1 MRRKILGATALLAL
15 VGLAACS
22 ETTGPQ
28 STPLV
33 SLASGSGGGGTST
46 GGGGGG
52 GGGGGTARPCGILSY
67 AILND
72 IVTKTVV
79 PSFWAPNSAY
89 LAIASGTAEKS
100 CDLAAGA
107 TIVFEDITGI
117 NDGCDV
123 KLTPWVNNPAYLN
136 PKYGAKPMSRY
147 QETFIYYTGA
157 DCVGRSRVLKA
168 TLTDPSPGGTTSS
181 VTLNWTP

>member
-1 MRRKILGATALLAL
+1 MLLAL
-15 VGLAACS
+15 AGLAACS
-22 ETTGPQ
+22 DATGPQ

-52 GGGGGTARPCGILSY
+52 TAKPCAILTY

-72 IVTKTVV
+72 VVTKAVV
-79 PSFWAPNSAY
+79 PSFWQPNMGYVAY
-89 LAIASGTAEKS
+89 ASGSAEKT
-100 CDLAAGA
+100 CDVIPNA
-107 TIVFEDITGI
+107 TIVFEDISGL
-117 NDGCDV
+117 NDGCEV
-123 KLTPWVNNPAYLN
+123 RLTPWVNNPNYLN

-157 DCVGRSRVLKA
+157 SCLGQPRVLRA
-168 TLTDPSPGGTTSS
+168 TLTDPSAGGLTTS